1 MKIYSNLNLDDMIQ
15 ELRNNFKGV
24 TNKEYI
30 ENSLY
35 THRKYNLI
43 NDKELKQLYNEFIN
57 N

>member
-1 MKIYSNLNLDDMIQ
+1 MEIYTSLNLDDMIQ

-43 NDKELKQLYNEFIN
+43 NDKEFKQLYNEFIK
-57 N
+57 